1 MRNWNSWLTCLLVPL
16 TRLRLDMSRKR
27 TSSGRWLDRQRRDP
41 FVKQA
46 KESGW
51 RSRAVYKLEQIDK
64 RDRLIRPGMCIV
76 DLGCA
81 PGGWSQYALK
91 RLAGKGR
98 VLGLDLLEIDPLPG
112 LQFYQGDFLSEDAMD
127 WIASELGKDG
137 RVDLVLSD
145 MAPNM
150 SGNRLRDQALS
161 IELLQNATM
170 FCSQRLKVGG
180 DFLFKAFHG
189 EDLPEL
195 VESLNDQF
203 ESVQWRKPGASRQE
217 SREVFVLARGHR
229 MKDNGIQHSSE

>member
-1 MRNWNSWLTCLLVPL
+1 
-16 TRLRLDMSRKR
+16 MSRKR

-91 RLAGKGR
+91 RQAGKGR
-98 VLGLDLLEIDPLPG
+98 VLGLDLLDIDPMPG
-112 LQFYQGDFLSEDAMD
+112 LDFFQGDFLSTEAMD
-127 WIASELGKDG
+127 WIASKLGNDG
-137 RVDLVLSD
+137 YADLVLSD

-161 IELLQNATM
+161 IELLQNAAD
-170 FCSQRLKVGG
+170 FCSQRLKAGG

-195 VESLNDQF
+195 VDSLHEQF

-229 MKDNGIQHSSE
+229 IKDNQVNNAPK